1 MGLHSSSPTVLF
13 SLSELD
19 VNKVVDHIDALIKA
33 KRTAVKAQVVIPGVY
48 PFPAGVRLVVCGA
61 LPVNGSDCLEC
72 LPAVGYSLDIC
83 GVLHTVL
90 LVGVDEH
97 GNAVL
102 QSDGGPRTCPR

>member
-48 PFPAGVRLVVCGA
+48 PFPAGVRLVVSVSYTHLT
-61 LPVNGSDCLEC
+61 LPTKLE
-72 LPAVGYSLDIC
+72 V
-83 GVLHTVL
+83 
-90 LVGVDEH
+90 
-97 GNAVL
+97 
-102 QSDGGPRTCPR
+102 